1 MDLTLVQYL
10 LGAASGLFVGFTQ
23 GVVGG
28 GGSILALPLIVYLVS
43 VPDPHIAIGT
53 TAVAVAANA
62 AINLWMHAR
71 SGMVKWRCA
80 SVFAVSGVAGA
91 FVGSTFGKML
101 DGQKLLFLFAFLM
114 IAVGILMLRHRGG
127 AGDPGVHLS
136 AENAPKLI
144 GTGLLT
150 GLLSGFFG
158 IGGGFLIVP
167 GLMLATGMPIINAVG
182 SSLLGVAA
190 FGTTTALNYAASGWV
205 DWRLAAVF
213 IAGGIAGGFGGARL
227 AHQLAGRRGLLN
239 TVFAWLVFAV
249 AGYMLYRNH
258 GAF

>member
-1 MDLTLVQYL
+1 M
-10 LGAASGLFVGFTQ
+10 
-23 GVVGG
+23 VVGE
-28 GGSILALPLIVYLVS
+28 
-43 VPDPHIAIGT
+43 
-53 TAVAVAANA
+53 NA
-62 AINLWMHAR
+62 AKL
-71 SGMVKWRCA
+71 V
-80 SVFAVSGVAGA
+80 GA
-91 FVGSTFGKML
+91 
-101 DGQKLLFLFAFLM
+101 
-114 IAVGILMLRHRGG
+114 
-127 AGDPGVHLS
+127 
-136 AENAPKLI
+136 
-144 GTGLLT
+144 GLLT

-182 SSLLGVAA
+182 SSLLAVAA
-190 FGTTTALNYAASGWV
+190 FGTTTAFSYAASGWV

-239 TVFAWLVFAV
+239 TVFAWLVFAA